1 MSWNKSKQDSSAMN
15 RMTKRDKISFKKH
28 FGEQVNCYN
37 VQNQVKTEKKKIAQ
51 RVYNALSITKK

>member
-1 MSWNKSKQDSSAMN
+1 MSWNKSKQDSLAMN

-37 VQNQVKTEKKKIAQ
+37 VQNQVKTEKKK
-51 RVYNALSITKK
+51 NSPESL